1 MNYRIHSCPENCLEI
16 AGRSVSANDLAE
28 ELKQSAQILG
38 SSFGGFTFSGG
49 EPLAQPEFLP
59 ELTEQLKGYHLR
71 IETSGYTDSETL
83 KKLIDK
89 LDFVIMDIK
98 LADSKEHE
106 IYTGVTNERIIE
118 NLHILKNS
126 QKKHIIRT
134 PLIPGITDT
143 KNNLDKI
150 ELLTGDSKWEKL
162 AFNHMM
168 GAKYKMLGM
177 DSFLKD
183 FS

>member
-1 MNYRIHSCPENCLEI
+1 
-16 AGRSVSANDLAE
+16 
-28 ELKQSAQILG
+28 
-38 SSFGGFTFSGG
+38 
-49 EPLAQPEFLP
+49 
-59 ELTEQLKGYHLR
+59 
-71 IETSGYTDSETL
+71 
-83 KKLIDK
+83 
-89 LDFVIMDIK
+89 MDIK

-168 GAKYKMLGM
+168 GAKYKMLEM